1 MSILKDTNEMAF
13 SGFTSLCVCLGLVLS
28 TGFSS
33 VHASEPVVNAVI
45 TGKCEHDCD
54 VRVVMGLSMIVK
66 NEAHVIERALH
77 SIKPYLD
84 YYVIVDTGS
93 TDNTMEIIQ
102 RVMADVPGQVVSR
115 PWVNFAHN
123 RNEALDLLRPHAT
136 HAFFLDADDQ
146 VELSCLKADASLSPP
161 YWWKARGLALAD
173 RAAMVPI
180 RYGALQYHRMAIV
193 ATASVYRWS
202 GVVHEVIHDPT
213 GTEPIE
219 HPTIQGMAIKV
230 VGGGARSKDPLKY
243 QKDAL
248 ALQEYLQQVPNDT
261 RTVFY
266 IAQSYRDA
274 GDTAKA
280 IEWYEKRVALN
291 GWKEEVFWSLYQ
303 LAVLHNTDDA
313 FARAAR
319 YASWRLEPIYH
330 RARLARERGDYAM
343 AFAMAVYGQAFLTDY
358 TKLPPDTLFLDQDI
372 YKYGMLFERSVAAFW
387 VRQLTEFKNNMRWLQ
402 GLGETLP
409 EPWRSHVKFNAQW
422 LPPGEPAE
430 SLSVGPDSLLGIP
443 PSHPSVVGTS
453 TPSP

>member
-1 MSILKDTNEMAF
+1 
-13 SGFTSLCVCLGLVLS
+13 
-28 TGFSS
+28 
-33 VHASEPVVNAVI
+33 
-45 TGKCEHDCD
+45 
-54 VRVVMGLSMIVK
+54 MGLSMIVK